1 MIAFI
6 YCVGEA
12 YREVSGSSTGFSYGE
27 GMSFGTLPG
36 AKRASCSTAEDRA
49 GDELWRDTAGCGCQE
64 VLLLAKWCLTSEVS
78 NPTTGT
84 VRNEGRGTVPSS
96 LHSAQLTHRVPA
108 RAMLGATCG
117 MRERATP
124 RCLLDGAEHQGI
136 YSRFCILTCG
146 EWGRLTGCYQKCLQ
160 VRYGG
165 AATDQPA
172 GSMS

>member
-1 MIAFI
+1 M
-6 YCVGEA
+6 
-12 YREVSGSSTGFSYGE
+12 
-27 GMSFGTLPG
+27 
-36 AKRASCSTAEDRA
+36 A
-49 GDELWRDTAGCGCQE
+49 GHTAGCGCQE

-108 RAMLGATCG
+108 QAMLGATCG

-146 EWGRLTGCYQKCLQ
+146 EWGRLTGCYQKVFTSTLQ
-160 VRYGG
+160 RCSYRSACRVNELRLRLLK
-165 AATDQPA
+165 TVWQQTHLN
-172 GSMS
+172 